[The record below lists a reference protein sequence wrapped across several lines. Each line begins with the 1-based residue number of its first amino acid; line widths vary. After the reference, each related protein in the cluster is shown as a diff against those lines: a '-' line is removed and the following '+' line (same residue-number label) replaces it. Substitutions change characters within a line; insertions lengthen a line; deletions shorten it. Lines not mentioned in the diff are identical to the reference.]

1 MLVFPLETSM
11 HSFNVT
17 ASMLEKK
24 EKASG
29 NATLYSCLS
38 KEKRSQGGEGLFR
51 KGLGCLRL

>member
-1 MLVFPLETSM
+1 M
-11 HSFNVT
+11 HSFKVT

-38 KEKRSQGGEGLFR
+38 KEKKSQGGEGLFGN
-51 KGLGCLRL
+51 GLGCLRP